1 MNPKYV
7 NMQYFCMNL
16 KTLDILASIKVKR
29 HKMIVGIEGT
39 LERKDPTF
47 VHVNVHGLIH
57 EVHVSINTSNSI
69 EEAKIKLF
77 VTQVIREDANLL
89 FGFMDLNEKRMFD
102 TVLKINGVGPK
113 VGLAICSTFTPNTF
127 AKVVASKDVSM
138 LKRVPG
144 IGPKAASR
152 ILVEL
157 ADFIVDGNEESKDAG
172 ALGEAVMAL
181 ESLGFKKDAIRQA
194 LNGASGDTSS
204 LVKEGL
210 KKLQRL

>member
-1 MNPKYV
+1 
-7 NMQYFCMNL
+7 
-16 KTLDILASIKVKR
+16 
-29 HKMIVGIEGT
+29 MIVGIEGNI
-39 LERKDPTF
+39 ERKDPTF
-47 VHVNVHGLIH
+47 VHVNVNGLIY
-57 EVHVSINTSNSI
+57 EVHVSLNTSNAI
-69 EEAKIKLF
+69 EETKVKLF
-77 VTQVIREDANLL
+77 VTQIVREDSNQL

-113 VGLAICSTFTPNTF
+113 VGLAICSTFTASTF
-127 AKVVASKDVSM
+127 AKVVSSKDVGM

-157 ADFIVDGNEESKDAG
+157 ADFIVDGNEEENISSS
-172 ALGEAVMAL
+172 LGDAVMAL
-181 ESLGFKKDAIRQA
+181 ESLGFKKEAIKKA
-194 LNGASGDTSS
+194 LAGSSGDTSS

>member
-1 MNPKYV
+1 
-7 NMQYFCMNL
+7 
-16 KTLDILASIKVKR
+16 
-29 HKMIVGIEGT
+29 MIVGIEGT
-39 LERKDPTF
+39 VERKDPTF
-47 VHVNVHGLIH
+47 VHVNVNGIIY
-57 EVHVSINTSNSI
+57 EVMVSINTSNAI
-69 EEAKIKLF
+69 ADKKVKLF

-89 FGFMDLNEKRMFD
+89 FGFMDTNEKKMFD

-113 VGLAICSTFTPNTF
+113 VGLAICSTFTPSTF
-127 AKVVASKDVSM
+127 AKVVASKDVGM

-157 ADFIVDGNEESKDAG
+157 ADFIVDGSEESSANSA

-181 ESLGFKKDAIRQA
+181 ESLGFKKDAIQKA
-194 LNGASGDTSS
+194 LSGCSGDTST

>member
-1 MNPKYV
+1 LIYLQQEKH
-7 NMQYFCMNL
+7 
-16 KTLDILASIKVKR
+16 KR
-29 HKMIVGIEGT
+29 KKMIVGIEGDI
-39 LERKDPTF
+39 ERKDPTF
-47 VHVNVHGLIH
+47 VHINVHGIIH
-57 EVHVSINTSNSI
+57 QVMVSINTSNAI
-69 EEAKIKLF
+69 NEKRVKLF

-89 FGFMDLNEKRMFD
+89 FGFIDINEQKMFD

-113 VGLAICSTFTPNTF
+113 VGLAICSTFTPATF

-157 ADFIVDGNEESKDAG
+157 ADFIVDGDDDSSVSSNT
-172 ALGEAVMAL
+172 EAVMAL
-181 ESLGFKKDAIRQA
+181 ESLGFKRVHIQKA
-194 LNGASGDTSS
+194 LSGVTGDTAT

-210 KKLQRL
+210 KRLQRL

>member
-1 MNPKYV
+1 
-7 NMQYFCMNL
+7 
-16 KTLDILASIKVKR
+16 
-29 HKMIVGIEGT
+29 MIVGIEGT
-39 LERKDPTF
+39 VERKDPTY
-47 VHVNVHGLIH
+47 VHINVNGLIY

-69 EEAKIKLF
+69 QEKKVKLF
-77 VTQVIREDANLL
+77 ITQVIREDANLL
-89 FGFMDLNEKRMFD
+89 FGFMDTNEKKMFD

-113 VGLAICSTFTPNTF
+113 VGLAICSTFTPSTF

-157 ADFIVDGNEESKDAG
+157 ADFIVDGNKQNEDAG
-172 ALGEAVMAL
+172 ALGDAVMAL
-181 ESLGFKKDAIRQA
+181 ESLGFKKDAIRKA
-194 LNGASGDTSS
+194 LAGTSGDTSN

>member
-1 MNPKYV
+1 
-7 NMQYFCMNL
+7 MQGVF
-16 KTLDILASIKVKR
+16 
-29 HKMIVGIEGT
+29 MIVGIEGNV
-39 LERKDPTF
+39 ERKEPTF
-47 VHVNVHGLIH
+47 VHLNVGGLIY
-57 EVHVSINTSNSI
+57 EVHTSIHTSNAIKS
-69 EEAKIKLF
+69 EKIKLF

-89 FGFMDLNEKRMFD
+89 FGFTDQDEKRMFD

-113 VGLAICSTFTPNTF
+113 VGLAICSTFTPATF
-127 AKVVASKDVSM
+127 AKIVASKDVSM

-157 ADFIVDGNEESKDAG
+157 ADFIVSGEDNSSVASHT
-172 ALGEAVMAL
+172 EAVMAL
-181 ESLGFKKDAIRQA
+181 ESLGFKKAMIEKA
-194 LNGASGDTSS
+194 LLGCSGDTAV

>member
-1 MNPKYV
+1 
-7 NMQYFCMNL
+7 
-16 KTLDILASIKVKR
+16 
-29 HKMIVGIEGT
+29 MIVGIEGVV
-39 LERKDPTF
+39 EKKDMTF
-47 VHVNVHGLIH
+47 VHVNVNGLIH
-57 EVHVSINTSNSI
+57 EVHVSINTSNAI
-69 EEAKIKLF
+69 VENKVKLF

-89 FGFMDLNEKRMFD
+89 FGFLDSNEQKMFD

-172 ALGEAVMAL
+172 ALSEAVMAL
-181 ESLGFKKDAIRQA
+181 ESLGFKVDAIRRA
-194 LNGASGDTSS
+194 LSGASGDTST

-210 KKLQRL
+210 RKLQRL

>member
-1 MNPKYV
+1 
-7 NMQYFCMNL
+7 
-16 KTLDILASIKVKR
+16 
-29 HKMIVGIEGT
+29 MIVGIEGT
-39 LERKDPTF
+39 VERKDPTF
-47 VHVNVHGLIH
+47 VHLNVHGIIY
-57 EVHVSINTSNSI
+57 EVNISINTSNTISDS
-69 EEAKIKLF
+69 KVKLF

-89 FGFMDLNEKRMFD
+89 FGFVDMNEKIMFD

-113 VGLAICSTFTPNTF
+113 VGLAICSTFTPSTF

-157 ADFIVDGNEESKDAG
+157 ADFIVDGNDESVNSG

-181 ESLGFKKDAIRQA
+181 ESLGFKKDAINKA
-194 LNGASGDTSS
+194 LSGSTGDTST

>member
-1 MNPKYV
+1 
-7 NMQYFCMNL
+7 
-16 KTLDILASIKVKR
+16 
-29 HKMIVGIEGT
+29 MIVGIEGT
-39 LERKDPTF
+39 VEHKDPTY
-47 VHVNVHGLIH
+47 VHLNVNGLIY
-57 EVHVSINTSNSI
+57 EVMVSINTSNAI
-69 EEAKIKLF
+69 QDKKVKLF

-89 FGFMDLNEKRMFD
+89 FGFMDRNEKKMFD

-113 VGLAICSTFTPNTF
+113 VGLAICSTFTPETF
-127 AKVVASKDVSM
+127 AKVVAGKDVGL

-157 ADFIVDGNEESKDAG
+157 ADFIVDGNQTHSG
-172 ALGEAVMAL
+172 GVSMQEAVMAL
-181 ESLGFKKDAIRQA
+181 ESLGFKKDAIQKA
-194 LNGASGDTSS
+194 LAGASGDTAT

>member
-1 MNPKYV
+1 
-7 NMQYFCMNL
+7 
-16 KTLDILASIKVKR
+16 
-29 HKMIVGIEGT
+29 MIVGIEGT
-39 LERKDPTF
+39 IERKDPTF
-47 VHVNVHGLIH
+47 VHVNVNGMIY
-57 EVHVSINTSNSI
+57 EVWVSINTSNRISD
-69 EEAKIKLF
+69 KKVKLF

-89 FGFMDLNEKRMFD
+89 FGFMDTNEKKMFD

-113 VGLAICSTFTPNTF
+113 VGLAICSTFTPETF

-157 ADFIVDGNEESKDAG
+157 ADFIVDGNEESANSG
-172 ALGEAVMAL
+172 AMGEAMMAL
-181 ESLGFKKDAIRQA
+181 ESLGFKKDAIQKA
-194 LNGASGDTSS
+194 LSGAIGDTTA

>member
-1 MNPKYV
+1 
-7 NMQYFCMNL
+7 
-16 KTLDILASIKVKR
+16 
-29 HKMIVGIEGT
+29 MIVGIEGT

-47 VHVNVHGLIH
+47 VHINVNGLIY
-57 EVHVSINTSNSI
+57 EVMVSLNTSNAI
-69 EEAKIKLF
+69 QEKKVKLF
-77 VTQVIREDANLL
+77 VTQIIREDANLL
-89 FGFMDLNEKRMFD
+89 FGFSDMNEKKMFD

-113 VGLAICSTFTPNTF
+113 VGLAICSTFTPETF
-127 AKVVASKDVSM
+127 AKVVSSKDVGL

-157 ADFIVDGNEESKDAG
+157 ADFIVDGDAQSSDSG
-172 ALGEAVMAL
+172 ALVEAVMAL
-181 ESLGFKKDAIRQA
+181 ESLGFKKEAIQKA
-194 LNGASGDTSS
+194 LAGTSGDTAT

>member
-1 MNPKYV
+1 
-7 NMQYFCMNL
+7 
-16 KTLDILASIKVKR
+16 
-29 HKMIVGIEGT
+29 MIVGIEGT
-39 LERKDPTF
+39 VERQDPTF
-47 VHVNVHGLIH
+47 VHINVNGLIY
-57 EVHVSINTSNSI
+57 EVHVSVNTSNAI
-69 EEAKIKLF
+69 RDKKVKLF
-77 VTQVIREDANLL
+77 VTQIIREDTNALY
-89 FGFMDLNEKRMFD
+89 GFRDINEKKMFD

-113 VGLAICSTFTPNTF
+113 VGLAICSTFTPETF

-157 ADFIVDGNEESKDAG
+157 ADFIVDNSETGSNSG

-181 ESLGFKKDAIRQA
+181 ESLGFKKEAIQKA
-194 LNGASGDTSS
+194 LTGCSGDTTT

>member
-1 MNPKYV
+1 M
-7 NMQYFCMNL
+7 
-16 KTLDILASIKVKR
+16 
-29 HKMIVGIEGT
+29 MIVGIEGT

-47 VHVNVHGLIH
+47 VHLNVNGIIY
-57 EVHVSINTSNSI
+57 EVMVSINTSNAI
-69 EEAKIKLF
+69 QETKVKLF

-89 FGFMDLNEKRMFD
+89 FGFMDTNEKKMFD
-102 TVLKINGVGPK
+102 TVLKINGVGLK
-113 VGLAICSTFTPNTF
+113 VGLAICSTFTPSTF

-157 ADFIVDGNEESKDAG
+157 ADFIVDGNEESGTSG
-172 ALGEAVMAL
+172 ALGEATMAL
-181 ESLGFKKDAIRQA
+181 ESLGFKQDAIRKA
-194 LNGASGDTSS
+194 LSGCSGDTSA

>member
-1 MNPKYV
+1 
-7 NMQYFCMNL
+7 
-16 KTLDILASIKVKR
+16 
-29 HKMIVGIEGT
+29 MIVGIEGT
-39 LERKDPTF
+39 VERKDPTF
-47 VHVNVHGLIH
+47 VYLNVQGIIY
-57 EVHVSINTSNSI
+57 EVQVSINTSNAI
-69 EEAKIKLF
+69 QEEKVKLF

-89 FGFMDLNEKRMFD
+89 FGFMDTNEKKMFD

-113 VGLAICSTFTPNTF
+113 VGLAICSTFTPSTF

-157 ADFIVDGNEESKDAG
+157 ADFIVDGNAQSETSG

-181 ESLGFKKDAIRQA
+181 ESLGFKKEAIQKA
-194 LNGASGDTSS
+194 LQGASGDTST